1 MTRSIPAAA
10 VGLAALALAPAAA
23 QAQAGSRTFAQTFPR
38 ASALC
43 ARAQAGSL
51 PPKLAGQT
59 SQVQSACT
67 TLQGSFTSAQTT
79 VLAAQMTFANGV
91 AAARAKT
98 QAACVKPRVQPTCRL
113 TRIQDNATIKSLRA
127 QHRADVRTYYISVE
141 AARRTF
147 WTSIRA
153 LRGGPSVKPDT
164 PVKVQSS

>member
-98 QAACVKPRVQPTCRL
+98 QACLMAMDGLARDRAKD
-113 TRIQDNATIKSLRA
+113 TRE
-127 QHRADVRTYYISVE
+127 VE
-141 AARRTF
+141 RRH
-147 WTSIRA
+147 A
-153 LRGGPSVKPDT
+153 LFRGEVVEP
-164 PVKVQSS
+164 